1 MNPKERITI
10 NEILEHPYLN
20 NGVGDM
26 SQLPNIQTTEEYN
39 QFLIQKHKEMQ
50 EQKLQ

>member
-1 MNPKERITI
+1 MESKGIIDEEAIDLLEKMFIMNPKERITI

-26 SQLPNIQTTEEYN
+26 S
-39 QFLIQKHKEMQ
+39 
-50 EQKLQ
+50 